1 MSRLIHSYLHGKY
14 NIKQSDNLTPQ
25 VDKRYFKLPYI
36 GKYSSVTKTKL
47 QCLLI
52 KFCKDIDISIA
63 FTSCKI
69 QDYFSAK
76 DRVPNHLK
84 SRIVYKFICASCDAC
99 YVGETTRHL
108 SSRIKEHLNT
118 DKASQLFQQLQESFE
133 CKSVVDHNCFSIIDH
148 ADTKWK
154 LKLKE
159 GLHISWLKPS
169 LNKQVKHC
177 VINLSV

>member
-1 MSRLIHSYLHGKY
+1 M
-14 NIKQSDNLTPQ
+14 
-25 VDKRYFKLPYI
+25 
-36 GKYSSVTKTKL
+36 
-47 QCLLI
+47 
-52 KFCKDIDISIA
+52 
-63 FTSCKI
+63 
-69 QDYFSAK
+69 
-76 DRVPNHLK
+76 
-84 SRIVYKFICASCDAC
+84 
-99 YVGETTRHL
+99 GETTRHL

-118 DKASQLFQQLQESFE
+118 DKASHIFQHLQKSFE